1 MAKHEI
7 EWVNIEV
14 DGVPL
19 RVRKDRYLLWSLREA
34 YYDVPHFCAHKWLDP
49 PFAGCRMCMVQIE
62 TGGKMWPKLQTSCS
76 TLPSEGMRVFLKT
89 EPVVT
94 ARKEELE
101 FHLLNHPLECPVC
114 DKGGECMLQ
123 DQSMDHGVSA
133 GRYIEEKRIRPDAII
148 NDFMRMNYKRCFHC
162 KRCVHYSENID
173 GDNLMKFVKRGAET
187 RIESYPQPGE
197 APKFSGNLIDI
208 CPVGAITAR
217 SYRFMGRPWEQELR
231 HSIGSFDSVGANI
244 WLCARLG
251 ELARVI
257 PHDNDL
263 VEFGLIDDV
272 TRFSYECVNDP
283 RLLSRATLR
292 SAGGSEEV
300 SQGRGEGEAGRR
312 LASVIGEHGP
322 DSVGVLAGS
331 GLNTEEYY
339 ALAKWCSSVLDTSFY
354 HFGESLFAG
363 AAASPAALS
372 CFVNDHGSI
381 DAIVNAST
389 VLSLGCD
396 LFEEAPALGL
406 RIDIAARRGKLKLLS
421 ARSHRSDSDRFAK
434 QFVDYGYHNLLRLV
448 RGLTNALS
456 GKGDCPEEFKSLAD
470 SLRSIGDDCALL
482 FGDEV
487 WRSENSS
494 ELVSAMA
501 ALRAAIAAANE
512 GKPVYLNPV
521 YPGVNSVG
529 ALLINELPRLRGS
542 APEGIKPAAG
552 SIKSILEAAASGKL
566 RALVIFDFDL
576 LSTYPDRALVQRALD
591 GAGLVVYCGPFENP
605 TSEAAQIQLPLGS
618 FAQRDGTVINLEWRV
633 QKRESAVLEIVAA
646 SVPEVL
652 NGLTT
657 AMQGATVADTTQ
669 GLYLE
674 LCDLLPAY
682 PREAYA
688 DFPYEGRLLELS
700 LPASA
705 QEASAELPAEFK
717 GNADFPLVLVPKK
730 FMYNDRQEIRCSITF
745 DQVAKP
751 FYAFMNPQDMK
762 VYNLAAGDQV
772 ELQDDRNSS
781 TLPIQGASWVRP
793 GSVVIN
799 DFCIAA
805 PVNRLAGFGAV
816 RVRPRKAQAQRSAE
830 GASAVAGGSGGGE

>member
-89 EPVVT
+89 EPVTT

-148 NDFMRMNYKRCFHC
+148 NDYMRMNYKRCFHC

-231 HSIGSFDSVGANI
+231 HSIGHFDSVGANL

-257 PHDNDL
+257 PHDNDQ

-272 TRFSYECVNDP
+272 TRFAYECVNDP

-292 SAGGSEEV
+292 SAAGSEEV

-322 DSVGVLAGS
+322 DSVGVIAGG
-331 GLNTEEYY
+331 GLNTEEYF
-339 ALAKWCSSVLDTSFY
+339 ALAKWCAGVLNSSYY
-354 HFGESLFAG
+354 HFGDSLFAG
-363 AAASPAALS
+363 AAAPAAALS
-372 CFVNDHGSI
+372 SFVNDSASI
-381 DAIVNAST
+381 DTILSCST

-406 RIDIAARRGKLKLLS
+406 RLDMAARRKKLSLLA
-421 ARSHRSDSDRFAK
+421 ARSQRGDGDRFAEL
-434 QFVDYGYHNLLRLV
+434 FVDYGYRNLLRLV
-448 RGLTNALS
+448 RGLSNALS
-456 GKGDCPEEFKSLAD
+456 GSGECPEEFKTLAER
-470 SLRSIGDDCALL
+470 LRSIGDDCSLL
-482 FGDEV
+482 YGEEV
-487 WRSENSS
+487 WRSGGSI
-494 ELVSAMA
+494 ELIEALGT
-501 ALRAAIAAANE
+501 LRAAISAANG

-521 YPGVNSVG
+521 FPSVNTAG
-529 ALLINELPRLRGS
+529 ALLVSELQQFGGS
-542 APEGIKPAAG
+542 SATGLKKSAG
-552 SIKSILEAAASGKL
+552 GLKDLLEAAASGKL
-566 RALVIFDFDL
+566 RALVIFDNDI
-576 LSTYPDRALVQRALD
+576 LSTYPDRALVDKALS
-591 GAGLVVYCGPFENP
+591 AVGLVIYCGPFENP
-605 TSEAAQIQLPLGS
+605 TSQRASVQLPLGS
-618 FAQRDGTVINLEWRV
+618 YAQRAGTVINLEWRV
-633 QKRESAVLEIVAA
+633 QKREAAVLEIVAA
-646 SVPEVL
+646 DVPEVL

-657 AMQGATVADTTQ
+657 AMQGATVADTTLS
-669 GLYLE
+669 LYQE
-674 LCDLLPAY
+674 LCELLPAY
-682 PREAYA
+682 PREPFA
-688 DFPYEGRLLELS
+688 DFPYEGRLLKLDI
-700 LPASA
+700 ARQTA
-705 QEASAELPAEFK
+705 AARTELPAEFK
-717 GNADFPLVLVPKK
+717 GNADFPLVVAPKR
-730 FMYNDRQEIRCSITF
+730 FMYNDRQEIRCSEVF
-745 DQVAKP
+745 DKVTKP
-751 FYAFMNPQDMK
+751 FFAFMHPQDMK
-762 VYNLAAGDQV
+762 VYNLAAGDLV
-772 ELQDDRNSS
+772 ELQDERNSS
-781 TLPIQGASWVRP
+781 TLPIQAASWVRV
-793 GSVVIN
+793 GSVVLN
-799 DFCIAA
+799 DYCIAA
-805 PVNRLAGFGAV
+805 PANSLVGFEPV
-816 RVRPRKAQAQRSAE
+816 RVRPRKAQAARSAE
-830 GASAVAGGSGGGE
+830 SSGAVAAGSGGGE